1 MSPKSQKWIAAGT
14 IVLAIIAFIVI
25 PIILRM
31 EEVKRESKPI
41 VGLEQTAPA
50 SSIENLTIEKVENPE
65 VSSDHSE
72 FRADTFSII
81 EGRVIWESAGSST
94 CPPIINSATYSP
106 TEKNV
111 TLYRA
116 DYTGDI
122 CTMDIRPVQQIISRL
137 NDETLPEDVT
147 VMVTTEVK

>member
-1 MSPKSQKWIAAGT
+1 MSSKNQKWIAIGT

-25 PIILRM
+25 PVILRM
-31 EEVKRESKPI
+31 EEVKREAKPL

-50 SSIENLTIEKVENPE
+50 SAIENLAIERVENPE
-65 VSSDHSE
+65 VSDDHSE

-81 EGRVIWESAGSST
+81 EGSVVWDSAGSSS
-94 CPPIINSATYSP
+94 CPPIIKSATYSP

-116 DYTGDI
+116 DYTADI
-122 CTMDIRPVQQIISRL
+122 CTMDIVPVQQIISRL
-137 NDETLPEDVT
+137 GAETLPEDVT